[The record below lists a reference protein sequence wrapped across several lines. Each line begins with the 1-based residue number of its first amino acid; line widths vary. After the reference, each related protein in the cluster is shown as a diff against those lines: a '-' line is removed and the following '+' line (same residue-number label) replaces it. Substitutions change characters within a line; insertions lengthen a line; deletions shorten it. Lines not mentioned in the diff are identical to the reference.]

1 MSEKVTRYGTS
12 ISVVIIIT
20 LFLTFSW
27 ITVVED
33 FPAFHFVDKDLVR
46 PLIPSDPYESIAAE
60 SAKFLW
66 DNRALDLNIQAF
78 VIVAAIIC
86 CLAMLK
92 VEGGEHS

>member
-27 ITVVED
+27 ITVVEN
-33 FPAFHFVDKDLVR
+33 FPAFQYIDKDLIR
-46 PLIPSDPYESIAAE
+46 PLIPNDPYDNIAID